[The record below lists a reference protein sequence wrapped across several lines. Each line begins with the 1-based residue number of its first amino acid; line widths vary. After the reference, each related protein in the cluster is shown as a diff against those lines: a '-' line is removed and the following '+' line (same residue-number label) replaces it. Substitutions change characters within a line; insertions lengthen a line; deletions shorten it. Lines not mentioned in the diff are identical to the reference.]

1 MVACDYDRL
10 VDNAARASDADA
22 AEARCNRPV
31 LCLGGHRHGTSVSL
45 LQAAGGLYRWRYA
58 FGREWMI
65 HESIDRSWISEA
77 TAISEWLDKNERH
90 WRAGVARSDLGD
102 LIDLNRLQHAGASA

>member
-10 VDNAARASDADA
+10 TAKVGDAQVADA
-22 AEARCNRPV
+22 RCSRKV
-31 LCLGGHRHGTSVSL
+31 LCLGGPDNGQRIPIRD
-45 LQAAGGLYRWRYA
+45 AANRRYRWRYV

-65 HESIDRSWISEA
+65 HDSIDRSWIGEA
-77 TAISEWLDKNERH
+77 IAISEWLDKNERH

-102 LIDLNRLQHAGASA
+102 LLDLNRLQHQGASA

>member
-10 VDNAARASDADA
+10 TAKLGDANA
-22 AEARCNRPV
+22 AEARCSRKV
-31 LCLGGHRHGTSVSL
+31 LCLGGSKDGQRIPIRD
-45 LQAAGGLYRWRYA
+45 AAGGLYRWRYV
-58 FGREWMI
+58 FGREWML

-102 LIDLNRLQHAGASA
+102 LLDLNRLQHQGAKA